1 MTASAFDV
9 TVLGEALVDIV
20 RTPAGAAESPGGSP
34 ANVALALSRLGRR
47 TRLVTSLGDDPRGR
61 RVREW
66 LEASGVQVA
75 ADQSSGR
82 RTSTAIAD
90 LDESG
95 SATYVFDIAW
105 ELPDVATHETAV
117 IHTGS
122 IGAFLRPGADDVET
136 LVARARAHS
145 VITYDPNVRPT
156 LIADAED
163 VRRRIE
169 RLVRLADVVKA
180 SADDVAWLY
189 PDAAPAGIAES
200 WRALGPALVVIT
212 DGAEGSLASHAS
224 AAARTAA
231 VPADVVDT
239 VGAGDTFMAA
249 LIDALLDHAGGSSA
263 VALRHGIAELEPA
276 QVAALL
282 ERASRASAVTVSRPG
297 ADPPWRS
304 ELMPTV
310 SAGPSTPGER

>member
-1 MTASAFDV
+1 MKDPRFDV

-47 TRLVTSLGDDPRGR
+47 TRLVTSLGDDLRGR

-75 ADQSSGR
+75 AGRASGH

-95 SATYVFDIAW
+95 SATYVFDIGW
-105 ELPDVATHETAV
+105 ELPDVPLHETAV

-136 LVARARAHS
+136 LVERARAHS

-156 LIADAED
+156 LIADADADD
-163 VRRRIE
+163 VRRRVE

-189 PDAAPAGIAES
+189 PDAAPTDIAES
-200 WRALGPALVVIT
+200 WRALGPAFVVIT
-212 DGAEGSLASHAS
+212 DGAEGSFASHPS
-224 AAARTAA
+224 ARARTAA
-231 VPADVVDT
+231 VPVGIVDT

-249 LIDALLDHAGGSSA
+249 LIDGLLEHAGASSA
-263 VALRHGIAELEPA
+263 DALRRGIAQLSSA
-276 QVAALL
+276 DVTGLL
-282 ERASRASAVTVSRPG
+282 ERAARAAAVTVSRPG
-297 ADPPWRS
+297 ADPPWRG
-304 ELMPTV
+304 ELL
-310 SAGPSTPGER
+310 SASTPGGR